1 MILNAWHF
9 RFVSGLVFTAQWFR
23 FGGRVVHTLTRRYV
37 YGKNLTMFEMINTV
51 LALLAVVI
59 SLVALTRTRKVSEQQ
74 KVLTTQANRISALTT
89 LLSEYKNRVN
99 VFETALN
106 DGTVERENLNRIG
119 MEDALEEYQEKQYET
134 LEQLEKDLSGLK

>member
-1 MILNAWHF
+1 M
-9 RFVSGLVFTAQWFR
+9 FTAQWFR
-23 FGGRVVHTLTRRYV
+23 LGGGVVHPLTRRYV
-37 YGKNLTMFEMINTV
+37 YGENLTMFEMINTV

-59 SLVALTRTRKVSEQQ
+59 SLVALIRTRKVSEQQ

-89 LLSEYKNRVN
+89 LLSEYKNRAN

-119 MEDALEEYQEKQYET
+119 MENALEEYQEKQYET
-134 LEQLEKDLSGLK
+134 LEQLEKELSGLK

>member
-1 MILNAWHF
+1 MAQCF
-9 RFVSGLVFTAQWFR
+9 RL
-23 FGGRVVHTLTRRYV
+23 GGGVVHPLIGRYV

-59 SLVALTRTRKVSEQQ
+59 SLVALIRTRKVSEQQ

-89 LLSEYKNRVN
+89 LLSEYKNRAN

-119 MEDALEEYQEKQYET
+119 MEDVLEEYQEKQYET
-134 LEQLEKDLSGLK
+134 LEQLEKELSGLK

>member
-1 MILNAWHF
+1 MRRLRYCVA
-9 RFVSGLVFTAQWFR
+9 
-23 FGGRVVHTLTRRYV
+23 HTLTGRYV
-37 YGKNLTMFEMINTV
+37 YGKNLTMFEMIDTL

-59 SLVALTRTRKVSEQQ
+59 SLVALIRTRKVSEQQ

-89 LLSEYKNRVN
+89 LLSEYKNRAN

-119 MEDALEEYQEKQYET
+119 MEDALEEYQEKQYGT
-134 LEQLEKDLSGLK
+134 LEQLEKELSGLK